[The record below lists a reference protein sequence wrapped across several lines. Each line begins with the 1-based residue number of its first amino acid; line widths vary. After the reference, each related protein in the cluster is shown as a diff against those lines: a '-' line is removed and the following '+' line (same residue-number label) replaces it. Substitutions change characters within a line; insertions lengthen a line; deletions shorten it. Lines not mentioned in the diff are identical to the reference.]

1 MRFLYV
7 APRYHTNQVPIIR
20 GLKRKGNEVCFLSQ
34 YAGKVEDYSDLTPT
48 VIGYS
53 GIFLFFDR
61 IYMALMKK
69 KDAYA
74 GDRKMKCGFPPIGKL
89 KRAIRDSH
97 ADVAILRERSV
108 YSICAYLICRKY
120 KIPTILY
127 NQSPLWE
134 DCIKNDPAHRLMR
147 LLTPRVRM
155 TPVMGVQEAGKV
167 KEPGAAFV
175 PFVMEP
181 EQKADE
187 KNWTEDGITHIF
199 SIGKYEERKNHR
211 MMVEVVEELSA
222 VSRIHLTIAGE
233 RTTPAHQAY
242 YDRLKGYIDEHGLQ
256 DKVTLLVNLNRQQVA
271 EQYRKADLFVIPS
284 TREPASI
291 SQLEAM
297 AFSLPVVCGDKN
309 GTACYV
315 ENGVN
320 GWQFRD
326 NQKAFLKEAL
336 EKMVGRSEIL
346 QKMGQESY
354 RLILEKYQIENYL
367 EGIEKLLTE
376 LGEER

>member
-1 MRFLYV
+1 MTR
-7 APRYHTNQVPIIR
+7 
-20 GLKRKGNEVCFLSQ
+20 
-34 YAGKVEDYSDLTPT
+34 
-48 VIGYS
+48 
-53 GIFLFFDR
+53 
-61 IYMALMKK
+61 
-69 KDAYA
+69 
-74 GDRKMKCGFPPIGKL
+74 
-89 KRAIRDSH
+89 
-97 ADVAILRERSV
+97 
-108 YSICAYLICRKY
+108 
-120 KIPTILY
+120 
-127 NQSPLWE
+127 
-134 DCIKNDPAHRLMR
+134 AHRLMR
-147 LLTPRVRM
+147 LLTPTVRM
-155 TPVMGVQEAGKV
+155 TPVMGVQDGRKV

-181 EQKADE
+181 EQKAEE
-187 KNWTEDGITHIF
+187 KCWIKDGITHIF

-211 MMVEVVEELSA
+211 MLVEIVEELSA
-222 VSRIHLTIAGE
+222 VSNIHLTIAGE
-233 RTTPAHQAY
+233 RTTSAHQAY
-242 YDRLKGYIDEHGLQ
+242 YDRLAAYIADHGLQ

-326 NQKAFLKEAL
+326 NQKASLKEVMD
-336 EKMVGRSEIL
+336 KMVGSPEQL

-354 RLILEKYQIENYL
+354 RLIQEKYQIENYL
-367 EGIEKLLTE
+367 EGIETLLAK